1 MNEVM
6 VREYLG
12 NGIGFKL
19 IDGMVYGNA
28 TEMCK
33 SFDKKLAHWNENKST
48 KELLD
53 VVSSEIGIPT
63 SQLVI
68 SKRGNSSDFTQ
79 GSWIHEELILDLA
92 QWLDVS
98 FRRWCQKQITTL
110 VREGSVSLQPQFKTP
125 TTLKEALI
133 LALEQQ
139 EKIEELELENK
150 NKEIKLIEQAPKV
163 EFADKILKSKA
174 NVLIG
179 DFAKVL
185 CDEGLNIGEG
195 RLFAW
200 LRNNKILFKEN
211 GSNKPYQQYL
221 DRGYFTCRENIV
233 KTAFR
238 DIISITTML
247 SPKGQVW
254 LYNKLKEEQQ
264 FKK

>member
-6 VREYLG
+6 VKEYLEQKVE
-12 NGIGFKL
+12 FKV
-19 IDGMVYGNA
+19 IEGSVYANA
-28 TEMCK
+28 NTFTD
-33 SFDKKLAHWNENKST
+33 SVKLDNWKRSANTKRYIEALNSKQSVKST
-48 KELLD
+48 EW
-53 VVSSEIGIPT
+53 IIA
-63 SQLVI
+63 
-68 SKRGNSSDFTQ
+68 SKGGNDLSKT
-79 GSWIHEELILDLA
+79 GTWIHEKLVLSLSRYISVDFELWMDE
-92 QWLDVS
+92 
-98 FRRWCQKQITTL
+98 QIATL
-110 VREGSVSLQPQFKTP
+110 VREGSVSLQPQFKAP

-254 LYNKLKEEQQ
+254 LYNKLKEEEQ